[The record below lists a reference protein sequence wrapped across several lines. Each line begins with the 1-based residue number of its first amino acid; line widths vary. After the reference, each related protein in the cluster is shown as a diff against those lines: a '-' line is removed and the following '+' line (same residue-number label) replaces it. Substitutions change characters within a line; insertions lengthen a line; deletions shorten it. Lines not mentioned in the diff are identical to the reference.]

1 MANVPAGKQRRNSYV
16 LPLANKSLTPM
27 HFGFRKFLLATAL
40 LALWGA
46 ALAGHG
52 QSEIILLRLT
62 NSWQYNQTTSYDGTN
77 WTAPG
82 FDDSGLPSG
91 RGVLAYETNS
101 SFVTSRTNTVLTIGR
116 TTYYFRT
123 RFTFTNNPLGVAL
136 TFSNIVDDGAVFY
149 LNGVELNRLFMPP
162 APAAIDYATFAS
174 SHEATAFDVFTLSG
188 PIVETN
194 LVNGTNV
201 LAVEVHQVNA
211 GSTDIAFGLA
221 LSAQLPDLNEP
232 PTLRM
237 PQEPPGYGYRLTNA
251 FGTLA
256 FTDPIAIVT
265 PPGETNRIFVVEQA
279 GRIGVITNLA
289 APTRTVFLDIAS
301 RIIAGGEEGLL
312 GLAFHPGFAT
322 NRQFYIFYTVNASSA
337 QGSNARHDRL
347 SRMLAS
353 ATNSNVADP
362 SSELILLEQYDEA
375 GNHNGGDLHFGND
388 GYLYVSLGDEGGG
401 DDTYQNSQRINRD
414 FFAGL
419 LRIDVDNRPSSVAA
433 NPHPANTNN
442 ATRTIRYSIPADN
455 PWIGAT
461 NFNGATVNSNNVR
474 TEFYAAGLRNP
485 WRFSVDRPTGDIY
498 LADVGQG
505 AWEEVNIIRRGGNY
519 GWNYREGLHAGP
531 RGNPPAGVVFDN
543 PIAEYAHGNATNQGF
558 SITGGIVY
566 RGNRLPALN
575 GAYVFAD
582 YVSGHVWALRANGTN
597 VVPFG
602 RLLTDDG
609 IAGFGVDPRNGD
621 VLTADQSQDTIKRLV
636 EDTSVSTGPQLPA
649 TLFHTGAFTNLA
661 ALTNETDPLTPN
673 AGVVPYDIN
682 VPFWSDNARK
692 TRWHFRPSTDSTIGF
707 SRDGNWSFPTGTVW
721 VKHFDL
727 ELTNGVPSSAKRL
740 ETRLLV
746 KNDAGVYGVTYRW
759 GNSVSNAALVADAG
773 MDESF
778 VINDGG
784 VLRTQVWHYPSRSEC
799 LTCHTP
805 LSGFALGFGTAQL
818 NRDVESG
825 NGPTNQIEALSRA
838 GYFTSAVSNLN
849 MLTALA
855 HATNAAWSR
864 EWRVRS
870 YLHANCAQCH
880 QPGGTGLGSWDARYH
895 NPLSVSGLIRG
906 MLNDDRGDTNNRVV
920 MPGEL
925 AHSMLHTRIAAR
937 GQGQMP
943 PLATRVLDSQ
953 AIALLSSWITNDL
966 AGYQT
971 FPEWQIARFGATNAP
986 NAGANDDADGDGAPN
1001 HQEWLTGTDPNSS
1014 SDSWGMGVSLNGQ
1027 SVSVPQIANRGFE
1040 VQRTL
1045 SLSPT
1050 TWQPIDVADNRPF
1063 FSATNRLLVVED
1075 PTNAPTRFYRVR
1087 VFEP

>member
-1 MANVPAGKQRRNSYV
+1 
-16 LPLANKSLTPM
+16 M
-27 HFGFRKFLLATAL
+27 HFGFRKSLIVAVL
-40 LALWGA
+40 LALWGVA
-46 ALAGHG
+46 PMARG
-52 QSEIILLRLT
+52 QSEVILLRLT

-82 FDDSGLPSG
+82 FDDSALPSG

-101 SFVTSRTNTVLTIGR
+101 TFVTSRTNAVLTIGR

-123 RFTFTNNPLGVAL
+123 RFTFSNNPAGVSL
-136 TFSNIVDDGAVFY
+136 TFSNTVDDGAVFY

-162 APAAIDYATFAS
+162 APATIDYATLAS
-174 SHEATAFDVFTLSG
+174 SHEATAFEVFTLSG

-201 LAVEVHQVNA
+201 LAVEVHQA
-211 GSTDIAFGLA
+211 STGSSDIAFGLA
-221 LSAQLPDLNEP
+221 LSAQLPDLNQP

-237 PQEPPGYGYRLTNA
+237 PQEPPSYGYRLTNA
-251 FGTLA
+251 FGNLA
-256 FTDPIAIVT
+256 FTDPVAIVT

-289 APTRTVFLDIAS
+289 GPTRTVFLDIAS

-312 GLAFHPGFAT
+312 GLAFHPGYVT

-337 QGSNARHDRL
+337 QGANARHDRL

-353 ATNSNVADP
+353 ATNRNLADP
-362 SSELILLEQYDEA
+362 SSELILIEQFDEA

-401 DDTYQNSQRINRD
+401 GDNYQNSQRIDRD

-419 LRIDVDNRPSSVAA
+419 LRIDVDDRPSSVPA

-442 ATRTIRYSIPADN
+442 ATRTIRYRIPADN
-455 PWIGAT
+455 PWVGAT
-461 NFNGATVNSNNVR
+461 TFNGTTVNSNNVR

-485 WRFSVDRPTGDIY
+485 WRFSVDRPTGDLF
-498 LADVGQG
+498 LADVGQN

-519 GWNYREGLHAGP
+519 GWNYREGLHAGN
-531 RGNPPAGVVFDN
+531 RGNPPAGIVFDN

-558 SITGGIVY
+558 SVTGGFIY
-566 RGNRLPALN
+566 RGDRLPALN
-575 GAYVFAD
+575 GAYIFAD

-597 VVPFG
+597 VVPFW

-621 VLTADQSQDTIKRLV
+621 VLTADQSQDMLKRLV
-636 EDTSVSTGPQLPA
+636 EDTSVTVGTQLPP

-661 ALTNETDPLTPN
+661 ALTSETNTLTPN
-673 AGVVPYDIN
+673 AGVLPYDIN

-692 TRWHFRPSTDSTIGF
+692 TRWHFRPSTNLTIGF
-707 SRDGNWSFPTGTVW
+707 SADGNWSFPTGTVW

-746 KNDAGVYGVTYRW
+746 KNAAGVYGVTYRW
-759 GNSVSNAALVADAG
+759 GSSISNATLVPDAG
-773 MDESF
+773 MDESL

-784 VLRTQVWHYPSRSEC
+784 VLRTQVWHYPGRSEC

-805 LSGFALGFGTAQL
+805 VSGFALGFGTAQL
-818 NRDVESG
+818 NREVDFGS
-825 NGPTNQIEALSRA
+825 GPTNQLAALAETGFFNAPFIVLRSL
-838 GYFTSAVSNLN
+838 NL
-849 MLTALA
+849 LPALA
-855 HATNAAWSR
+855 HARNATWSR

-880 QPGGTGLGSWDARYH
+880 QPGGAGLGSWDARYH
-895 NPLSVSGLIRG
+895 NPLSASGLIRG
-906 MLNDDRGDTNNRVV
+906 VLDDARGDTNNRVV
-920 MPGEL
+920 VPGDL
-925 AHSMLHTRIAAR
+925 AHSMLHTRIATR

-943 PLATRVLDSQ
+943 PLATSVLDTE
-953 AIALLSSWITNDL
+953 AIALMASWITNDL
-966 AGYQT
+966 AGYQS

-986 NAGANDDADGDGAPN
+986 NAGANEDADADGAPN

-1014 SDSWGMGVSLNGQ
+1014 Q
-1027 SVSVPQIANRGFE
+1027 SFWSINANRSTSSIEILVPQIANRGFE

-1050 TWQPIDVADNRPF
+1050 TWRPLDVAANRPF
-1063 FSATNRLLVVED
+1063 FSATNRLLIVED